1 MAPQFCPWLT
11 VLCGCSAIWK
21 ELKRYRRNERDL
33 SSMTADTLLG
43 LVTALNIWGKNMGL
57 SSRVQPVAGRTLH
70 NPVKEKDTDYY

>member
-1 MAPQFCPWLT
+1 M
-11 VLCGCSAIWK
+11 LCGYSAIWK

-57 SSRVQPVAGRTLH
+57 SSRVQPAAGRTLH
-70 NPVKEKDTDYY
+70 NPVKEKDTGYY